1 MLDYWLTSD
10 KAKLVI
16 GACNRITHFLLLP
29 PSWLHNS
36 KVKPSKPSVCKTTV
50 FTLISHRINQKQG
63 FIGIKDTNATYLLLQ
78 HPPAQFPTHQFHPH
92 FQILPCS
99 PGRTSHQ
106 IRAEALMVKKRK
118 WTNLNPH
125 NQTWVPV
132 GSKVGI
138 HSPILTFLLDLRT
151 ALTQPEKIKR
161 RSFTSCSS
169 VT

>member
-16 GACNRITHFLLLP
+16 GASNRITYFLLLP

-50 FTLISHRINQKQG
+50 FTLISHQINQKQG
-63 FIGIKDTNATYLLLQ
+63 FIGIKDTNATCLLLQ
-78 HPPAQFPTHQFHPH
+78 HPPAQFPTRQFHPH

-106 IRAEALMVKKRK
+106 IRAEALMVKKENELI
-118 WTNLNPH
+118 W
-125 NQTWVPV
+125 
-132 GSKVGI
+132 I
-138 HSPILTFLLDLRT
+138 HTIRLEHLWAVKL
-151 ALTQPEKIKR
+151 A
-161 RSFTSCSS
+161 FTHQSWLFC
-169 VT
+169 

>member
-1 MLDYWLTSD
+1 M
-10 KAKLVI
+10 I
-16 GACNRITHFLLLP
+16 RACNRITHFLLLP

-50 FTLISHRINQKQG
+50 FTLISHWINQKKQG
-63 FIGIKDTNATYLLLQ
+63 FIGIKDINATCLLLQ
-78 HPPAQFPTHQFHPH
+78 HPPAQFPTRQFHPH

-125 NQTWVPV
+125 NQTRVPV

-151 ALTQPEKIKR
+151 ALTQPEKNQKTLFYLMFIR
-161 RSFTSCSS
+161 DLRWGFNQW
-169 VT
+169 